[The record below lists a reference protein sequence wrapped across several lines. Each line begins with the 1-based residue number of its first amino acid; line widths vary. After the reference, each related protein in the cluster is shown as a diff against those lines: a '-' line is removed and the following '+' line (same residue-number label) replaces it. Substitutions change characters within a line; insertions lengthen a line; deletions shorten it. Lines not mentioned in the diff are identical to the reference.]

1 MTLNRSSGPGAIFIL
16 TSIIILL
23 STGCSDKKQIK
34 GKEFIPR
41 DDMME
46 MMVDI
51 HLLDGITNDVK
62 FYRKYNPNDSIDLYG
77 QIFEKYGYKRAQ
89 FDTTLVEYARNPHL
103 LNALYNDVM
112 GELNLLQDQL
122 TKEEEEKREK
132 KANAD
137 LKVKQVEKS
146 RPAK

>member
-1 MTLNRSSGPGAIFIL
+1 
-16 TSIIILL
+16 
-23 STGCSDKKQIK
+23 
-34 GKEFIPR
+34 
-41 DDMME
+41 
-46 MMVDI
+46 
-51 HLLDGITNDVK
+51 
-62 FYRKYNPNDSIDLYG
+62 
-77 QIFEKYGYKRAQ
+77 
-89 FDTTLVEYARNPHL
+89 
-103 LNALYNDVM
+103 M